1 MNFDIASSLKV
12 LAKGA
17 LLTSSCLLFHGCTT
31 LSLFE
36 KKQKPEIT
44 PESTIIET
52 QSIQEEKVE
61 QQPSSLDEQK
71 LSEEQ
76 TTKIEKQHLRAL
88 PRRPVIEEEP
98 IVIEVPED
106 QDAQRSSEVVMYTVQ
121 KGDVLSK
128 IARKF
133 HTTVDAIIAENH
145 LKNKNRV
152 FAGQVL
158 AIPSNGSVAQEVTE
172 QEMDNGCY
180 IVQKGDTLSTIA
192 KRFDTTI
199 EKLRENNRLR
209 NDVIYVGQRLRLTDK
224 ETVSE
229 SKELPQIDTE
239 KYVVQSGDIL
249 WNIAK
254 RCGMSVKDLMRI
266 NNITNPKNLRVGQVL
281 YVKAQ
286 PQTAEPATEDSAE
299 KSGSAAVSSAVL
311 DNLESE
317 GATPMKS
324 DPNTPADFE
333 DNFEEDLF
341 NVNEENVPLV
351 LDEVK

>member
-1 MNFDIASSLKV
+1 MNFDIASSLKT

-52 QSIQEEKVE
+52 QGIQEEKVE
-61 QQPSSLDEQK
+61 QQPSSIDEQK
-71 LSEEQ
+71 LGEEQ
-76 TTKIEKQHLRAL
+76 KTKIEKQHLRAL
-88 PRRPVIEEEP
+88 PRRPVIEEKT
-98 IVIEVPED
+98 IVIEVSEEE
-106 QDAQRSSEVVMYTVQ
+106 DAQRSSEVVMYTVQ

-158 AIPSNGSVAQEVTE
+158 AIPSNDVATQSATE
-172 QEMDNGCY
+172 QETDNGCY
-180 IVQKGDTLSTIA
+180 VVQKGDTLSDIA
-192 KRFDTTI
+192 QRFNTSI
-199 EKLRENNRLR
+199 EDLRKNNRLR
-209 NDVIYVGQRLRLTDK
+209 NDVIYVGQKLHLNVK
-224 ETVSE
+224 EAVSE
-229 SKELPQIDTE
+229 NKKLPQIDTE
-239 KYVVQSGDIL
+239 KYVVQSGDVL
-249 WNIAK
+249 CKIAK
-254 RCGMSVKDLMRI
+254 RCGTSVNDLKRI
-266 NNITNPKNLRVGQVL
+266 NNISNPNNLHIGQVL
-281 YVKAQ
+281 YIKAQ
-286 PQTAEPATEDSAE
+286 PQTAEPTTEDSAK
-299 KSGSAAVSSAVL
+299 KSGDVAISSAVL

-317 GATPMKS
+317 GATPTES

-341 NVNEENVPLV
+341 KEENVPLV

>member
-1 MNFDIASSLKV
+1 MNFDIASLLKS

-17 LLTSSCLLFHGCTT
+17 LLASSCLLFHGCTT
-31 LSLFE
+31 WSPFE
-36 KKQKPEIT
+36 SNKKPEVG
-44 PESTIIET
+44 PESTLVEPQAPQEQKPTI
-52 QSIQEEKVE
+52 SEEKT
-61 QQPSSLDEQK
+61 
-71 LSEEQ
+71 SEEQ

-106 QDAQRSSEVVMYTVQ
+106 EDAQRSSEVVMYTVQ

-158 AIPSNGSVAQEVTE
+158 AIPSNGPVTQEVTE

-209 NDVIYVGQRLRLTDK
+209 NDVIYVGQRLRLTAK
-224 ETVSE
+224 ETVAE

-286 PQTAEPATEDSAE
+286 SQATEPTIEVSAE
-299 KSGSAAVSSAVL
+299 KSGDVAVSSAVL
-311 DNLESE
+311 DNLEPE
-317 GATPMKS
+317 GTTPTES
-324 DPNTPADFE
+324 APDTPADFE
-333 DNFEEDLF
+333 EDNFEDLF
-341 NVNEENVPLV
+341 NEENAPV
-351 LDEVK
+351 EVK

>member
-1 MNFDIASSLKV
+1 MDFDIASSLKN

-31 LSLFE
+31 WSPFE
-36 KKQKPEIT
+36 SNKKPEIG
-44 PESTIIET
+44 PESTLVEPQAT
-52 QSIQEEKVE
+52 EEQKPSISEEKT
-61 QQPSSLDEQK
+61 
-71 LSEEQ
+71 SEEQ

-88 PRRPVIEEEP
+88 PRRPVVEEEP
-98 IVIEVPED
+98 IVIEVPEEKED
-106 QDAQRSSEVVMYTVQ
+106 VQHSSEIVMYTVQ

-158 AIPSNGSVAQEVTE
+158 AIPSNGSVTQEVTE

-209 NDVIYVGQRLRLTDK
+209 NDVIYVGQKLRLNAK

-266 NNITNPKNLRVGQVL
+266 NNISNPKNLRVGQVL
-281 YVKAQ
+281 YIKAQ
-286 PQTAEPATEDSAE
+286 PQTAEPTAEDSAE
-299 KSGSAAVSSAVL
+299 KSGDVAISSAVL

-317 GATPMKS
+317 SGVSTESNPDM
-324 DPNTPADFE
+324 PADLE
-333 DNFEEDLF
+333 DNFEDLF
-341 NVNEENVPLV
+341 DESNDIPVISS
-351 LDEVK
+351 DEVK